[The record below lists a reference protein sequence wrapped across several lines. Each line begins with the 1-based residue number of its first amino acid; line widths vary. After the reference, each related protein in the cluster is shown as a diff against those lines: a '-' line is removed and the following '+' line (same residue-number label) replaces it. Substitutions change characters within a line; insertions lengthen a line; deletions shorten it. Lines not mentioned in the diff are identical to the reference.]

1 MELVGVEEI
10 SSVSI
15 QAPIHP
21 FVLWP
26 FCNWILNLLDLTVN
40 EHHRHSVAH
49 HHKTRVCFS
58 NLDILTNIWMLVTE
72 ILHCHCRALNPNP
85 KVRGSRGKEMFSRR
99 EAVHPWG
106 GTRRCRRSHWWRSGR
121 SSCCGTHI
129 YIYIYFF
136 FAGFEFLGSGFV

>member
-1 MELVGVEEI
+1 MELTSWMDPLGNNSGTVQIRPDQQAPEICLASQNVLEIMELVGVEEI

-99 EAVHPWG
+99 EAVHP
-106 GTRRCRRSHWWRSGR
+106 
-121 SSCCGTHI
+121 
-129 YIYIYFF
+129 
-136 FAGFEFLGSGFV
+136 